1 MEATRKSQFGNG
13 FRLTTYILARPNK
26 SLVVRVKW
34 QKNKNKNI
42 VDFKLNY
49 EFLSVFKMFKRII

>member
-13 FRLTTYILARPNK
+13 FRLTTCILARPNK

-42 VDFKLNY
+42 K
-49 EFLSVFKMFKRII
+49 KIKKTCGWGQ

>member
-13 FRLTTYILARPNK
+13 FRLTTCILARPNK
-26 SLVVRVKW
+26 SLVVRVIW

-42 VDFKLNY
+42 KKIKKNLRVGAIKTKYRGF
-49 EFLSVFKMFKRII
+49 